1 MENLIDR
8 IHEIIETENLRERT
22 KKPNKVH
29 RRWFIF
35 AYLRKNNY
43 VLREIAELFQMNHAT
58 IINGIK
64 QAELF
69 EQVKDE
75 MFLMDTRDLFQE
87 FKNKT
92 IKIKERNLIQDII
105 ESKNLYDLTKIKRRL
120 ENNVYKNLDKNDLDL
135 K

>member
-1 MENLIDR
+1 MENLIER
-8 IHEIIETENLRERT
+8 IHEIIETENLRQRT

-43 VLREIAELFQMNHAT
+43 VLREIAEIFDMNHAT
-58 IINGIK
+58 IIHGIR

-69 EQVKDE
+69 EKVKDE
-75 MFLMDTRDLFQE
+75 MFLIDTLDLFEE

-92 IKIKERNLIQDII
+92 IKIKERNLIQDIM
-105 ESKNLYDLTKIKRRL
+105 ESKNLHDLTKIKRRL
-120 ENNVYKNLDKNDLDL
+120 INNVYKFSDKNELD
-135 K
+135 

>member
-1 MENLIDR
+1 MENLIER

-43 VLREIAELFQMNHAT
+43 VLREIAELFNMNHAT
-58 IINGIK
+58 IIHGIR

-69 EQVKDE
+69 EKVKDE
-75 MFLMDTRDLFQE
+75 MFLIDTLDLFQE

-92 IKIKERNLIQDII
+92 IKIKDRDLIQDIM

-120 ENNVYKNLDKNDLDL
+120 QNNVYKFSYKNELD
-135 K
+135 

>member
-1 MENLIDR
+1 MENLIER

-43 VLREIAELFQMNHAT
+43 VLREIAELFNMNHAT
-58 IINGIK
+58 IIHGIR
-64 QAELF
+64 QAQLF

-75 MFLMDTRDLFQE
+75 MFLIDTLDLFQE

-92 IKIKERNLIQDII
+92 IKIKDRDLIQDIM

-120 ENNVYKNLDKNDLDL
+120 QNNVYKFSDKNELD
-135 K
+135 

>member
-1 MENLIDR
+1 MENLIER
-8 IHEIIETENLRERT
+8 IHEIIETENLRQRT

-43 VLREIAELFQMNHAT
+43 VLREIAELFNMNHAT
-58 IINGIK
+58 IIHGIR
-64 QAELF
+64 QAQLF

-75 MFLMDTRDLFQE
+75 MFLIDTLDLFQE

-92 IKIKERNLIQDII
+92 IKIKDRDLIQDIM

-120 ENNVYKNLDKNDLDL
+120 QNNVYKFSDKNELD
-135 K
+135 

>member
-43 VLREIAELFQMNHAT
+43 VLREIAELFDMNHAT
-58 IINGIK
+58 IIHGIR

-69 EQVKDE
+69 EKVKDE
-75 MFLMDTRDLFQE
+75 MFLIDTLDLFQE

-92 IKIKERNLIQDII
+92 IKIKDRNLIQDIM
-105 ESKNLYDLTKIKRRL
+105 ESKNLYDLTKIKKRL
-120 ENNVYKNLDKNDLDL
+120 QNNVYKFSDKNELD
-135 K
+135 

>member
-1 MENLIDR
+1 MVILIER
-8 IHEIIETENLRERT
+8 IHEIIKTENLRERT

-43 VLREIAELFQMNHAT
+43 VYREIAELFQMNHAT
-58 IINGIK
+58 IIHGIT
-64 QAELF
+64 QAEVF
-69 EQVKDE
+69 ERAKDE
-75 MFLMDTRDLFQE
+75 MFLIDTLDLFQE

-92 IKIKERNLIQDII
+92 IKIKERNLIQDIM

-120 ENNVYKNLDKNDLDL
+120 QNNVYKNLDKNELN
-135 K
+135 

>member
-8 IHEIIETENLRERT
+8 IHEIIETENLRQRT

-43 VLREIAELFQMNHAT
+43 VLREIAELFDMNHAT
-58 IINGIK
+58 IIHGIR
-64 QAELF
+64 QAQLF

-75 MFLMDTRDLFQE
+75 MFLIDTLDLFQE

-92 IKIKERNLIQDII
+92 IKIKDRDLIQDIM

-120 ENNVYKNLDKNDLDL
+120 INNVYKFSDKNELD
-135 K
+135 

>member
-1 MENLIDR
+1 MEILIDR
-8 IHEIIETENLRERT
+8 IHEIIKTENLRERT
-22 KKPNKVH
+22 KKPKKVH

-58 IINGIK
+58 IINGIR

-75 MFLMDTRDLFQE
+75 MYLMDTQSLFKE

-92 IKIKERNLIQDII
+92 IKIKERNLIEDIL

-120 ENNVYKNLDKNDLDL
+120 ENNVYKFLDKNDLD
-135 K
+135 

>member
-1 MENLIDR
+1 MENLIER

-43 VLREIAELFQMNHAT
+43 VLREIAELFNMNHAT
-58 IINGIK
+58 IIHGIR

-69 EQVKDE
+69 EKVKDE
-75 MFLMDTRDLFQE
+75 MFLIDTLDLFEE

-92 IKIKERNLIQDII
+92 IKIKDRDLIQDIM
-105 ESKNLYDLTKIKRRL
+105 ESKNLHDLTKIKRRL
-120 ENNVYKNLDKNDLDL
+120 QNNVYKFSDKNELD
-135 K
+135 

>member
-43 VLREIAELFQMNHAT
+43 VLREIAELFDMNHAT
-58 IINGIK
+58 IIHGIR
-64 QAELF
+64 QAQLF

-75 MFLMDTRDLFQE
+75 MFLIDTLDLFQE

-92 IKIKERNLIQDII
+92 IKIKDRDLIQDIM

-120 ENNVYKNLDKNDLDL
+120 INNVYKNLDKNDLD
-135 K
+135 

>member
-58 IINGIK
+58 IINGIR

-92 IKIKERNLIQDII
+92 IKIKERNLIQDIM

>member
-1 MENLIDR
+1 MENLIER
-8 IHEIIETENLRERT
+8 IHEIIETENLRQRT

-58 IINGIK
+58 IIHGIR

-69 EQVKDE
+69 EKVKDE
-75 MFLMDTRDLFQE
+75 MFLIDTLDLFQE

-92 IKIKERNLIQDII
+92 IKIKERNLIQDIM
-105 ESKNLYDLTKIKRRL
+105 ESKNLHDLTKIKRRL
-120 ENNVYKNLDKNDLDL
+120 LNNVYKFSDKNELD
-135 K
+135 

>member
-1 MENLIDR
+1 MEILIER
-8 IHEIIETENLRERT
+8 IHEIIKTENLRERT

-43 VLREIAELFQMNHAT
+43 VYREIAEIFDMNHAT
-58 IINGIK
+58 IIHGIR

-75 MFLMDTRDLFQE
+75 MFLIDTLDLFQE

-92 IKIKERNLIQDII
+92 IKIKERNLIQDIM

-120 ENNVYKNLDKNDLDL
+120 ENNVYKNLDKNEFN
-135 K
+135 

>member
-1 MENLIDR
+1 MENLIER
-8 IHEIIETENLRERT
+8 IHEIIETENLRQRT

-43 VLREIAELFQMNHAT
+43 VLREIAELFDMNHAT
-58 IINGIK
+58 IIHGIR
-64 QAELF
+64 QAQLF

-75 MFLMDTRDLFQE
+75 MFLIDTLDLFQE

-92 IKIKERNLIQDII
+92 IKIKDRNLIQDIM

-120 ENNVYKNLDKNDLDL
+120 QNNVYKFSDKNELD
-135 K
+135 

>member
-8 IHEIIETENLRERT
+8 IHEIIETENLRQRT

-43 VLREIAELFQMNHAT
+43 VLREIAELFDMNHAT
-58 IINGIK
+58 IIHGIR
-64 QAELF
+64 QAQLF

-75 MFLMDTRDLFQE
+75 MFLIDTLDLFEE

-92 IKIKERNLIQDII
+92 IKIKERNLIQDIM

-120 ENNVYKNLDKNDLDL
+120 INNVYKNLDKNDLD
-135 K
+135 

>member
-1 MENLIDR
+1 MEILIER
-8 IHEIIETENLRERT
+8 IHEIIKTENLRERT

-43 VLREIAELFQMNHAT
+43 VYREIAELFQMNHAT
-58 IINGIK
+58 IIHGIT
-64 QAELF
+64 QAEVF
-69 EQVKDE
+69 ERAKDE
-75 MFLMDTRDLFQE
+75 MFLIDTLDLFQE

-92 IKIKERNLIQDII
+92 IKIKERNLIQDIM

-120 ENNVYKNLDKNDLDL
+120 ENNVYKNLDKNEFN
-135 K
+135 

>member
-1 MENLIDR
+1 MENLIER
-8 IHEIIETENLRERT
+8 IHEIIQTENLRQRT

-43 VLREIAELFQMNHAT
+43 VLREIAELFDMNHAT
-58 IINGIK
+58 IIHGIR
-64 QAELF
+64 QADLYEK
-69 EQVKDE
+69 VKDE
-75 MFLMDTRDLFQE
+75 MFLIDTLDLFQE

-92 IKIKERNLIQDII
+92 IKIKERNLIQDIM

-120 ENNVYKNLDKNDLDL
+120 INNVYKFSDKNELD
-135 K
+135 

>member
-1 MENLIDR
+1 MEILIER
-8 IHEIIETENLRERT
+8 IHEIIKTENLRERT

-43 VLREIAELFQMNHAT
+43 VLREIAEIFQMNHAT
-58 IINGIK
+58 IIHGIR

-75 MFLMDTRDLFQE
+75 MFLIDTLDLFQE

-92 IKIKERNLIQDII
+92 IKIKERNLIQDIM

-120 ENNVYKNLDKNDLDL
+120 ENNVYKNLDKNEFN
-135 K
+135 

>member
-1 MENLIDR
+1 MENLIER

-43 VLREIAELFQMNHAT
+43 VLREIAELFDMNHAT
-58 IINGIK
+58 IIHGIR
-64 QAELF
+64 QAQLF

-75 MFLMDTRDLFQE
+75 MFLIDTLDLFQE

-92 IKIKERNLIQDII
+92 IKIKERNLIQDIM
-105 ESKNLYDLTKIKRRL
+105 ESKNLYDLTKIKKRL
-120 ENNVYKNLDKNDLDL
+120 QNNVYKFLDKNDLD
-135 K
+135 

>member
-8 IHEIIETENLRERT
+8 IHEIIETENLRQRT

-43 VLREIAELFQMNHAT
+43 VLREIAELFDMNHAT
-58 IINGIK
+58 IIHGIR
-64 QAELF
+64 QAQLF

-75 MFLMDTRDLFQE
+75 MFLIDTLDLFQE

-92 IKIKERNLIQDII
+92 IKIKERNLIQDIM

-120 ENNVYKNLDKNDLDL
+120 INNVYKFSDKNDLD
-135 K
+135 

>member
-1 MENLIDR
+1 MENLIER
-8 IHEIIETENLRERT
+8 IHEIIETENLRQRT

-58 IINGIK
+58 IIHGIR

-69 EQVKDE
+69 EKVKDE
-75 MFLMDTRDLFQE
+75 MFLIDTLDLFQE

-92 IKIKERNLIQDII
+92 IKIKDRNLIQDIM

-120 ENNVYKNLDKNDLDL
+120 INNVYKFSDKNELD
-135 K
+135 

>member
-8 IHEIIETENLRERT
+8 IHEIIETENLRQRT

-43 VLREIAELFQMNHAT
+43 VLREIAELFDMNHAT
-58 IINGIK
+58 IIHGIR
-64 QAELF
+64 QAQLF
-69 EQVKDE
+69 EKVKDE
-75 MFLMDTRDLFQE
+75 MFLIDTLDLFQE

-92 IKIKERNLIQDII
+92 IKIKERNLIQDIM
-105 ESKNLYDLTKIKRRL
+105 ESKNLHDLTKIKRRL
-120 ENNVYKNLDKNDLDL
+120 QNNVYKNLDKNELD
-135 K
+135 